1 MAAKWLVIA
10 PSVGTVGDRCGNAP
24 AETING
30 LFESEVVHR
39 RIPWRNSEAV
49 EYAALEW
56 VDRFI
61 TRHLLEPIG
70 NIPPAEAEADL
81 YAALDADAVLAD
93 PASDEGNA
101 GARGHGASFCRRACW
116 NMAGGRMF
124 RRRRARADRKNP

>member
-30 LFESEVVHR
+30 LFKSEVIHR

-49 EYAALEW
+49 EYAAPEW

-61 TRHLLEPIG
+61 TRRLLEPIG
-70 NIPPAEAEADL
+70 SIPPAEAETDL
-81 YAALDADAVLAD
+81 YTALDADAVAAQPTKLS
-93 PASDEGNA
+93 PRQGRGGSDWRKPFPKSSAYEPTHPRFPDS
-101 GARGHGASFCRRACW
+101 ARMKALR
-116 NMAGGRMF
+116 
-124 RRRRARADRKNP
+124 